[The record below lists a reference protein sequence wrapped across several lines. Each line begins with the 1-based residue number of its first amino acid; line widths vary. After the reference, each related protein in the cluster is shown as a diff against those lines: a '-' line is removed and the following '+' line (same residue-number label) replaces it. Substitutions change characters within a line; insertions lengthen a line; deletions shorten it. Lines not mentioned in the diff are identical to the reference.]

1 MEPTLKKIDL
11 TTKSFEAN
19 GHKYYIT
26 DQVSFSRWI
35 EYEKLSPKLTYGV
48 DFDSMY
54 KAHSRA
60 YAALNEKKFAD
71 AAVIMHNLMSGIKDA
86 NDDKRIHP
94 ALEICALII
103 NREDED
109 MAVYERS
116 FQLEKIN
123 DWQVEGFDI
132 LSFFALALRSING
145 FRETYLEYLKQEAQK
160 MINDKA
166 LLGSMQ
172 EAE

>member
-1 MEPTLKKIDL
+1 MEPTLKTIDL

-19 GHKYYIT
+19 GHKYYIS
-26 DQVSFSRWI
+26 DKVSFARWT
-35 EYEKLSPKLTYGV
+35 EYEKISPKLTYGV

-54 KAHSRA
+54 KSHGKA
-60 YAALNEKKFAD
+60 YAALNEKRFAD

-86 NDDKRIHP
+86 NDDSRVHP

-103 NREDED
+103 NREGED
-109 MAVYERS
+109 MAEYNKA

-123 DWQVEGFDI
+123 DWQTEGFDI
-132 LSFFALALRSING
+132 LSFFALALRSISG

-160 MINDKA
+160 LIDGKS
-166 LLGSMQ
+166 LLR